1 MAKSSTTFSEGT
13 QPDKRRGRS
22 KRNLILE
29 AIKDKSLL
37 SVDSDSSNDEC
48 EKAFFGHILKRAV
61 NPEDQNSAM
70 LLKTVLDKGWSS
82 VKSSMEPVKFEL
94 DKSQT
99 LDGQA
104 GQILSAIS
112 DGDLPPDVGVIMINA
127 ITNMLKIKEVTD
139 LEDRIKALE
148 AGEDE

>member
-13 QPDKRRGRS
+13 QPEKRRGKS
-22 KRNLILE
+22 KRTLILE
-29 AIKDKSLL
+29 AIKEESLL
-37 SVDSDSSNDEC
+37 AVTSSSSNDDC

-82 VKSSMEPVKFEL
+82 VKSSMEPVKFKL
-94 DKSQT
+94 DKSKP
-99 LDGQA
+99 LDQQA
-104 GQILSAIS
+104 SQILMAIS
-112 DGDLPPDVGVIMINA
+112 DGNLPPDVGVMMINA

-139 LEDRIKALE
+139 LEERIKALE
-148 AGEDE
+148 ADEDE